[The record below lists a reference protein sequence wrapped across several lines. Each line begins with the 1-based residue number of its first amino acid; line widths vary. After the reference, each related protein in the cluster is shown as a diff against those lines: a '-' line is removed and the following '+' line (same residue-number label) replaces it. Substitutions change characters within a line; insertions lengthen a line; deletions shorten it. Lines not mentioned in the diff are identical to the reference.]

1 MNLKSL
7 QAELAKIQRRGR
19 RLEAQI
25 RARAAKQFTA
35 LPGKVGLKTVDH
47 LIQALL
53 PYSSAQVRSRISNGR
68 RSSPSAQSAASPTRA
83 RVKRTRSSTRN
94 RYSASVKAAIR
105 RELEKGGKTFNQL
118 SKEYGPS
125 AFSIKDWKKAWGLT
139 KPRRKK

>member
-7 QAELAKIQRRGR
+7 QAELSKLKKRGMQ
-19 RLEAQI
+19 LETQI
-25 RARAAKQFTA
+25 KARAAKQFTA

-47 LIQALL
+47 LINALL
-53 PYSSAQVRSRISNGR
+53 PYSS
-68 RSSPSAQSAASPTRA
+68 PYLRA
-83 RVKRTRSSTRN
+83 RLSGSGAAPAAAKTAKSTAKPAVKRAKSSTRN
-94 RYSASVKAAIR
+94 RYSAAVKAAIR

-139 KPRRKK
+139 KPRKKK